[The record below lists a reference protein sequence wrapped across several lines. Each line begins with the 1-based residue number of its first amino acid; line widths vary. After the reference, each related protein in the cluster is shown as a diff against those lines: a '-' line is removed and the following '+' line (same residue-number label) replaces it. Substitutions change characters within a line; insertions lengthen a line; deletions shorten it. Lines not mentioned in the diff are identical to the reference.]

1 MTMKQIKAYFK
12 GVFSGLFPNYATIKK
27 LSSENGVLKFKDTPV
42 IIPPTGTITLMVT
55 DTVPEGYVECDGSIL
70 NISDYRKL
78 AGYIKNKFGSY
89 NYFGG
94 NGTTTFGIPG
104 NILNPEI
111 QDVKALIKT

>member
-27 LSSENGVLKFKDTPV
+27 LSSEDGVLKFKDAPV

-94 NGTTTFGIPG
+94 NGTTTFGIPD